1 MSEYR
6 HSEFVPLATL
16 DSDPRPELCLLFA
29 EQMVVMKV
37 RNAVAQSCE
46 VTVTRVEERAGVR
59 FIATAPDHEAVI
71 ARLQEALHV
80 TDVARLVALQ
90 DLDEVER
97 LRALVRELSDDL
109 AVELDARYEGT
120 LHHHVMKRRR
130 ERDMNVIHRA
140 RAVLEGCET

>member
-1 MSEYR
+1 MMSEHRY
-6 HSEFVPLATL
+6 STLVPLATL
-16 DSDPRPELCLLFA
+16 DSDPRPESCLLSA

-59 FIATAPDHEAVI
+59 FTATAPDHEAVI

-90 DLDEVER
+90 DLDNVIDETER
-97 LRALVRELSDDL
+97 LEARVRELETAARALVNHLS
-109 AVELDARYEGT
+109 
-120 LHHHVMKRRR
+120 KPR
-130 ERDMNVIHRA
+130 ERGDGGR
-140 RAVLEGCET
+140 R